1 MLKTKKLTEET
12 RMLRQQKKHKD
23 HRELKNQNG
32 KNISVES
39 GVKTWQFFFENKLY
53 DELWLC
59 LQPIVAGNGEKIF
72 YDGFPKLEMKLKDTT
87 QYQDG
92 VIKLIYER
100 I

>member
-1 MLKTKKLTEET
+1 MDLTWRNSEQILFIDSKSLIE
-12 RMLRQQKKHKD
+12 QIQN
-23 HRELKNQNG
+23 LKNQNG